1 MLNRNF
7 KTVMLGWIMS
17 SQVTAS
23 SIPRFQS
30 QTIYNIGSSGE
41 GAAFPPTGASDSDRE
56 GISKC
61 IINGLNQLNTT
72 NTIAKQSANRLFM
85 AVGTGTTEATAED
98 YTLESEN
105 TNITCEAIT
114 QTYTTSYK
122 RQITATFNNP
132 TAQDI
137 TLKEVGLFFEI
148 YYYDRNYD
156 YYYANT
162 IMLARE
168 NIDVTIPAGES
179 KAITMEIG

>member
-1 MLNRNF
+1 
-7 KTVMLGWIMS
+7 MS
-17 SQVTAS
+17 SQATGTDT
-23 SIPRFQS
+23 PRFQS

-41 GAAFPPTGASDSDRE
+41 GAEFPPTYATTSDIE
-56 GISKC
+56 ELSKH
-61 IINGLNQLNTT
+61 IINGLNQLTTT
-72 NTIAKQSANRLFM
+72 NTIARQAENRLFM
-85 AVGTGTTEATAED
+85 AVGTGTTEATEED

-148 YYYDRNYD
+148 YYSND
-156 YYYANT
+156 YYANT

>member
-7 KTVMLGWIMS
+7 KTMMLGWIMS
-17 SQVTAS
+17 SQVTVNNT
-23 SIPRFQS
+23 PRFQS

-41 GAAFPPTGASDSDRE
+41 GVEFPPTDASDSDRE
-56 GISKC
+56 ELSKC
-61 IINGLNQLNTT
+61 IINGLNQLTTT
-72 NTIAKQSANRLFM
+72 NTIARQSANRLFM

-137 TLKEVGLFFEI
+137 ALKEVGLFFEI
-148 YYYDRNYD
+148 YYNNYN
-156 YYYANT
+156 YANT

-168 NIDVTIPAGES
+168 NINVTIPAGES

>member
-7 KTVMLGWIMS
+7 KTIMLGWFMS
-17 SQVTAS
+17 SRNAGTTNPTFNPQTVYNVNGTEETYPTLLTQSSLTAA
-23 SIPRFQS
+23 IV
-30 QTIYNIGSSGE
+30 N
-41 GAAFPPTGASDSDRE
+41 ALNAPTTNN
-56 GISKC
+56 
-61 IINGLNQLNTT
+61 IINR
-72 NTIAKQSANRLFM
+72 QSANRLFM

-105 TNITCEAIT
+105 TEITCEAIT

-137 TLKEVGLFFEI
+137 TLKEVGLFYETYFSNEQYI
-148 YYYDRNYD
+148 
-156 YYYANT
+156 NT

-168 NIDVTIPAGES
+168 NINVTIPAGES

>member
-7 KTVMLGWIMS
+7 KTIMLGWFMS
-17 SQVTAS
+17 SQVTANNEP
-23 SIPRFQS
+23 IFRA

-41 GAAFPPTGASDSDRE
+41 GAEFPPTEADISDKE
-56 GISKC
+56 EVSKC
-61 IINGLNQLNTT
+61 IINGLNQLTTT
-72 NTIAKQSANRLFM
+72 NTIARQSANRLFM
-85 AVGTGTTEATAED
+85 AVGTGITEATEED

-105 TNITCEAIT
+105 TNITCEAIA

-148 YYYDRNYD
+148 YYND

>member
-7 KTVMLGWIMS
+7 KTVMLGWLMGS
-17 SQVTAS
+17 VTRGDSTPKLAG
-23 SIPRFQS
+23 
-30 QTIYNIGSSGE
+30 QTIYNVEGGSSTYPINTE
-41 GAAFPPTGASDSDRE
+41 NTAQTYA
-56 GISKC
+56 
-61 IINGLNQLNTT
+61 IINALNTLSIS
-72 NTIAKQSANRLFM
+72 NTIARSSLNRIFM

-105 TNITCEAIT
+105 TDITCEAIT

-137 TLKEVGLFFEI
+137 TLKEAGLFYETHLNEN
-148 YYYDRNYD
+148 YYI
-156 YYYANT
+156 NT

>member
-7 KTVMLGWIMS
+7 KTVMLGWLMS
-17 SQVTAS
+17 SQVADN
-23 SIPRFQS
+23 SIPTFQT
-30 QTIYNIGSSGE
+30 QTIYNVGGGSGVEYPPSGAGYYE
-41 GAAFPPTGASDSDRE
+41 VEAM
-56 GISKC
+56 SKS
-61 IINGLNQLNTT
+61 IINALNQLTTT
-72 NTIAKQSANRLFM
+72 NAIARQSQNRFFM

-105 TNITCEAIT
+105 TDITCEAIT
-114 QTYTTSYK
+114 RTYTTSYK

-132 TAQDI
+132 TAQDV
-137 TLKEVGLFFEI
+137 TLKEVGLFYETYGNSN
-148 YYYDRNYD
+148 YYI
-156 YYYANT
+156 NT

>member
-7 KTVMLGWIMS
+7 KTIMLGWLMS
-17 SQVTAS
+17 SRGTSVNRPKFRTQAV
-23 SIPRFQS
+23 
-30 QTIYNIGSSGE
+30 YNVNGNE
-41 GAAFPPTGASDSDRE
+41 GDYPPKNIDDNDNQEISAAITNA
-56 GISKC
+56 
-61 IINGLNQLNTT
+61 LNQLTTT
-72 NTIAKQSANRLFM
+72 NTIARQSANRLFM
-85 AVGTGTTEATAED
+85 AVGTGTTEATEED

-122 RQITATFNNP
+122 RQITATLNNP

-137 TLKEVGLFFEI
+137 TLKEVGLFYETYASI
-148 YYYDRNYD
+148 D
-156 YYYANT
+156 YYINT

-168 NIDVTIPAGES
+168 NINVTIPAGES

>member
-7 KTVMLGWIMS
+7 KTLMLGWFMS
-17 SQVTAS
+17 SEATGTDT
-23 SIPRFQS
+23 PRFQS

-41 GAAFPPTGASDSDRE
+41 GAEFPPTDVSSTDSE
-56 GISKC
+56 NLSKC
-61 IINGLNQLNTT
+61 IVNALNQLTTT
-72 NTIAKQSANRLFM
+72 NTIARQSQNRVFM

-132 TAQDI
+132 TSQDI

-148 YYYDRNYD
+148 YYDD
-156 YYYANT
+156 YNYANT

-168 NIDVTIPAGES
+168 NINVTIPAGES

>member
-7 KTVMLGWIMS
+7 KTLMLGWFMS
-17 SQVTAS
+17 SEVTANNT
-23 SIPRFQS
+23 PRFKS

-41 GAAFPPTGASDSDRE
+41 GAKFPPTDADSSDRE
-56 GISKC
+56 EISKC
-61 IINGLNQLNTT
+61 IINGLNQLSAT
-72 NTIAKQSANRLFM
+72 NTIARQSANRLFM
-85 AVGTGTTEATAED
+85 AVGTGTTEATEED

-114 QTYTTSYK
+114 QTYTTSHK

-132 TAQDI
+132 TSQDI

-148 YYYDRNYD
+148 YFNN

-168 NIDVTIPAGES
+168 NINVTIPAGET

>member
-7 KTVMLGWIMS
+7 KTIMLGWFMGS
-17 SQVTAS
+17 VTRDDEA
-23 SIPRFQS
+23 PMLAP
-30 QTIYNIGSSGE
+30 QTIYNVEGGSGTYPIDIETE
-41 GAAFPPTGASDSDRE
+41 GQTNA
-56 GISKC
+56 
-61 IINGLNQLNTT
+61 IINALNTLST
-72 NTIAKQSANRLFM
+72 SNTIARQAANRLFM

-105 TNITCEAIT
+105 TDITCEAIT

-137 TLKEVGLFFEI
+137 NLREVGLFYETYLNEDFYI
-148 YYYDRNYD
+148 
-156 YYYANT
+156 NT

>member
-7 KTVMLGWIMS
+7 KTIMLGWIMS
-17 SQVTAS
+17 SQVTANN
-23 SIPRFQS
+23 IPRFQS
-30 QTIYNIGSSGE
+30 QTIYNVGGGGE
-41 GAAFPPTGASDSDRE
+41 GAEFPPTDASDTYRE
-56 GISKC
+56 EISKC
-61 IINGLNQLNTT
+61 IINGLNQLTTT
-72 NTIAKQSANRLFM
+72 NTIARQSANRLFM
-85 AVGTGTTEATAED
+85 SVGTGTTEATEED

-132 TAQDI
+132 TSQDI

-148 YYYDRNYD
+148 YYDD
-156 YYYANT
+156 YNYANT

-168 NIDVTIPAGES
+168 NINVTIPAGES